1 MRPLKSSLGVK
12 SDEIPLILII
22 KMFVNIPYI
31 SDYKKMNYLKF
42 EKVWIMIFIVIMTKY
57 DETKCLLNIQ

>member
-42 EKVWIMIFIVIMTKY
+42 EKV
-57 DETKCLLNIQ
+57 